1 MLRCSSDKVREELWS
16 KDDPP
21 LHEVVALAKR
31 VEHTLACVEELE
43 KGKSLAVN
51 KISMKKELSKKD
63 GDCDKQEDKIQQE
76 QCARLLRGKVC
87 GMLSSEH
94 AAEYGIL
101 SGSPDV
107 IFDVRLECRVVEILW
122 GNELL
127 VRSCFAVL
135 WIRYF

>member
-31 VEHTLACVEELE
+31 VEHSLACVEELE

-76 QCARLLRGKVC
+76 QCARYQLQLMITLLD
-87 GMLSSEH
+87 
-94 AAEYGIL
+94 INN
-101 SGSPDV
+101 
-107 IFDVRLECRVVEILW
+107 IF
-122 GNELL
+122 
-127 VRSCFAVL
+127 
-135 WIRYF
+135 Y